1 MNKRVLKRHWLRNLI
16 AILLVLGI
24 FFRFYNLERKVYW
37 YDETMTSLRIS
48 GYTQTELVQQVFDGG
63 PISVE
68 QLLGQYQY
76 PNRTKNLTDTLN
88 ALAGNPEHSPLYYWM
103 ARFWLQIFGN
113 SIVTIRALSAVISL
127 LAIPCVYWL
136 CRELFNS
143 SVTAWV
149 GAAII
154 SISPF
159 HVLYG
164 QEAREYS
171 LWTVTIL
178 FSCAALLRAKRLN
191 NWSSWVIYGLS
202 VALGL
207 YAHPFSGFV
216 LLGHGIYILLTA
228 TRRWGKQLGAFL
240 LSSIVGFL
248 LFVPWMVIV
257 IANFSKFLDNT
268 ASVTVSRSGFL
279 PLFWGL
285 NLSRIFLDFNQGT
298 SPFSPLH
305 YLAALLA
312 IYALYH
318 LYRHTPLETWLFIIT
333 LIGVTGTAIIAPD
346 LILGGRRSSITRYAI
361 PCYLGI
367 QIAVAYLISS
377 KCLGVNCFRDREIGR
392 GGEGE
397 TRIKRD
403 KQILGLSTTGNYQRW
418 QYVAIVLI
426 ISGVLSCLVSSQIP
440 VWWHKSYAKSRY
452 NPQIVRLVNQTEQP
466 LLISDEIPGR
476 ILSLCHWLKPNVQL
490 QLVVEPNIP
499 EIADGFKNV
508 FLYRPSE
515 TLKQGIEEK
524 YNSKLEPAYKSW
536 LWKLEKTG

>member
-1 MNKRVLKRHWLRNLI
+1 
-16 AILLVLGI
+16 
-24 FFRFYNLERKVYW
+24 
-37 YDETMTSLRIS
+37 MTSLRIS
-48 GYTQTELVQQVFDGG
+48 GYRQTELVQQVFDGR
-63 PISVE
+63 PISVG
-68 QLLGQYQY
+68 QLLEQYQY
-76 PNRTKNLTDTLN
+76 PNRTKNLANTLN
-88 ALAGNPEHSPLYYWM
+88 VLTGNPEHSPLYYLM

-136 CRELFNS
+136 CRELFSS
-143 SVTAWV
+143 SVTSWIGV
-149 GAAII
+149 TII
-154 SISPF
+154 AISPF
-159 HVLYG
+159 HVLYA

-171 LWTVTIL
+171 LWIVTIL
-178 FSCAALLRAKRLN
+178 FSSASLLRAKRLN
-191 NWSSWVIYGLS
+191 NWSSWGIYGLS

-216 LLGHGIYILLTA
+216 LLGHGIYVLLTA
-228 TRRWGKQLGAFL
+228 TRRWSKQIVAYL
-240 LSSIVGFL
+240 LSSIVGLL
-248 LFVPWMVIV
+248 LFLPWMAIV

-268 ASVTVSRSGFL
+268 ASVNVSRSGFL

-305 YLAALLA
+305 YLTAFLA

-318 LYRHTPLETWLFIIT
+318 LWRHTPLKTWLFIVT

-377 KCLGVNCFRDREIGR
+377 KCLGINSFGDGEMGR
-392 GGEGE
+392 WGDAQTPRRGDGEMGRWGDAQTPRRGDGE
-397 TRIKRD
+397 MGRKRD
-403 KQILGLSTTGNYQRW
+403 KQILSLSTTEHHQRW

-426 ISGVLSCLVSSQIP
+426 ISGVLSCGVSSQIP

-452 NPQIVRLVNQTEQP
+452 NPQIVRIVNQAEQP
-466 LLISDEIPGR
+466 LLISNEIPGR
-476 ILSLCHWLKPNVQL
+476 VMSLCHWLKPDVQL

-499 EIADGFKNV
+499 EIDEGFKNL

-515 TLKQGIEEK
+515 ALKQGIEEK
-524 YNSKLEPAYKSW
+524 YNSQLEPAYKSW
-536 LWKLEKTG
+536 LWRLENRE